1 MAEYTG
7 PYASD
12 YNPDYD
18 PFSTDI
24 FQVSPHLTSSSSSL
38 PSFVESFSV
47 AGSSS
52 SYRDKLR
59 RKVVKTRLKR
69 FTVRM
74 ADGSIKEGFYDPD
87 DPFGCQNLNNN
98 ANDGEEDPNVAKT
111 ANHTVHT

>member
-1 MAEYTG
+1 MAEYSG
-7 PYASD
+7 PFASD

-24 FQVSPHLTSSSSSL
+24 FQVSPQLTSSSTSL

-47 AGSSS
+47 ASTSSRS
-52 SYRDKLR
+52 DRDKLR

-74 ADGSIKEGFYDPD
+74 ADGSIKGGFYDLD
-87 DPFGCQNLNNN
+87 K
-98 ANDGEEDPNVAKT
+98 VT
-111 ANHTVHT
+111 S